1 MLKGDKTAEKWL
13 SDFPKDTTKRT
24 YLNALNNFKKILG
37 IANLGEYLKSNPD
50 ATADFKRFLTAY
62 NGKPSKTVATYS
74 GAIKMFFEDHNLKIE
89 RADWRK
95 MRRRG
100 FMPKRIRAE
109 TKDRK
114 PTPQELKNILKHA
127 DIKCRAMVLFLI
139 SSGGRIGE
147 TLQLKDED
155 LKLDADPPEMN
166 IRREYTKGGV
176 GGRIAYFSYEARD
189 EIKEWLK
196 VRDTTTKHDGTG
208 TYKSDRVFPW
218 DFGTARF
225 MFNNAVRKAKLESR
239 DTGTNRLV
247 LHLHSLRKFFR
258 SNIGLDIDVTHALMG
273 HTEYLD
279 EAYLRLEQD
288 GEIAKA
294 YKEAMG
300 NVSIFNKEELA
311 LRQRTNGLEA
321 ENRELKERITKM
333 ESEKD
338 DLQNRVSTTENKLSD
353 LESTRA
359 TITQSFTEKNA
370 QIIEDLGLLKKQLAE
385 LQTALAI
392 IRDVVP
398 SDLLVRLQLKKLHR
412 EQKEIPGEQR
422 SKEPMKLRERTERH

>member
-37 IANLGEYLKSNPD
+37 IADLGEYLKSNPD

-109 TKDRK
+109 TKDRS
-114 PTPQELKNILKHA
+114 PDTPRVKEYSETRRHQ
-127 DIKCRAMVLFLI
+127 MSSYGSVLI
-139 SSGGRIGE
+139 SSGGRIGRA
-147 TLQLKDED
+147 LQLKDED
-155 LKLDADPPEMN
+155 LKLDADPPEVN

-208 TYKSDRVFPW
+208 TYKSDRVFP
-218 DFGTARF
+218 
-225 MFNNAVRKAKLESR
+225 
-239 DTGTNRLV
+239 
-247 LHLHSLRKFFR
+247 
-258 SNIGLDIDVTHALMG
+258 
-273 HTEYLD
+273 
-279 EAYLRLEQD
+279 
-288 GEIAKA
+288 
-294 YKEAMG
+294 
-300 NVSIFNKEELA
+300 
-311 LRQRTNGLEA
+311 
-321 ENRELKERITKM
+321 
-333 ESEKD
+333 
-338 DLQNRVSTTENKLSD
+338 
-353 LESTRA
+353 
-359 TITQSFTEKNA
+359 
-370 QIIEDLGLLKKQLAE
+370 
-385 LQTALAI
+385 
-392 IRDVVP
+392 
-398 SDLLVRLQLKKLHR
+398 
-412 EQKEIPGEQR
+412 
-422 SKEPMKLRERTERH
+422 